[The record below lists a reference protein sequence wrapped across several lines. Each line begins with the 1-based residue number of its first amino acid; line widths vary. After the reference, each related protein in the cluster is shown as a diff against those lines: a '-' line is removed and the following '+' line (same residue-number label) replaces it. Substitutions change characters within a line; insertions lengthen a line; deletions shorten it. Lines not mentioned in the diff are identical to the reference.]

1 MDPATCTLEICSIK
15 DAYIQY
21 QPTIPGNAV
30 YIALFGILLV
40 AQVAQTPLYRMW
52 GFSISMIAGLL
63 LEVLGYAAR
72 ILFHDDPFNF
82 DFFLMNLICLSLG
95 PVFFC
100 AALYFLLGR
109 IVVVYNG
116 EDISRLRPKMYAIFF
131 VSCDALALTMQSA
144 GGAITSVADDADMR
158 SVGTNV
164 MIAGLAFQVA
174 ALTLFI
180 YLGTEFAFRV
190 HRRTNRQEAGQ
201 VVSSVPT
208 NRKEDIHAA
217 IRGNRRWKVWLFTLA
232 LSTLLVYIRS
242 IFRVVELN
250 GGYDSELANDEV
262 AFMVLE
268 GAMISIMCI
277 CLTAVHP
284 GYALQRRGQKRDSTV
299 ELLERTP

>member
-1 MDPATCTLEICSIK
+1 MNPETCTLETCSIE
-15 DAYIQY
+15 DAYIHY
-21 QPTIPGNAV
+21 QPSIPGNAI
-30 YIALFGILLV
+30 YIALFGILLIV
-40 AQVAQTPLYRMW
+40 QAVQLPLYRMW
-52 GFSISMIAGLL
+52 GFSLSMIAGLL
-63 LEVLGYAAR
+63 LEVLGYSAR

-82 DFFLMNLICLSLG
+82 DWFLMNLISLSLG

-116 EDISRLRPKMYAIFF
+116 EDISRLRPRMYAIFF
-131 VSCDALALTMQSA
+131 VSCDAIALAMQSA
-144 GGAITSVADDADMR
+144 GGAITSTADDADMR
-158 SVGTNV
+158 TTGTNV

-180 YLGTEFAFRV
+180 YLGSEFAFRLR
-190 HRRTNRQEAGQ
+190 RRTREAQRNG
-201 VVSSVPT
+201 SSDSE
-208 NRKEDIHAA
+208 NRKDDGYAA
-217 IRGNRRWKVWLFTLA
+217 IREKRRWKVWIFTVA

-250 GGYDSELANDEV
+250 GGYDSELANDEI

-277 CLTAVHP
+277 CMTAIHP
-284 GYALQRRGQKRDSTV
+284 GFALQRRGRKRDSNV
-299 ELLERTP
+299 ELLERTA